1 MTFLRQTPSDRV
13 LAAAAANDENLHGEN
28 CQFTAAS

>member
-1 MTFLRQTPSDRV
+1 MAFLRQTPCDGV
-13 LAAAAANDENLHGEN
+13 FAAAAADNENLHGN